1 MAVAVFSACLG
12 SLISSIYLAAETLLS
27 TDMDPVRLFGWFR
40 VNFRHCHCHVFSNS
54 IFTKSSTQHALIAL
68 WLKWMW
74 MKGLLLRGQIC
85 AKFLLVNVFLGL
97 GGGGVTPFKWSWSP
111 NEAVM
116 GQQRTIPIPF
126 KEPLWEPF
134 LPGIWTSCMKQA
146 ASFQFLGNGGN
157 INLISEF
164 KRCKQRIYEEIV
176 FVGSFATGMGRWSAG
191 AGELVKLKDHKDTD
205 LFSTFPCWSK
215 CATAWVRFA
224 SANVFKRCEIKVK
237 KGFAVVSLW
246 QTFLK
251 CKVWRSIFIVFKVC
265 FKVHLHHVTGRN
277 LCCCI

>member
-40 VNFRHCHCHVFSNS
+40 VNFRNCHCHVFSNS

-97 GGGGVTPFKWSWSP
+97 GGGGVTPFKWSWSQ

-116 GQQRTIPIPF
+116 GQQWTIPIPF

-134 LPGIWTSCMKQA
+134 LPGI
-146 ASFQFLGNGGN
+146 
-157 INLISEF
+157 
-164 KRCKQRIYEEIV
+164 
-176 FVGSFATGMGRWSAG
+176 
-191 AGELVKLKDHKDTD
+191 
-205 LFSTFPCWSK
+205 
-215 CATAWVRFA
+215 
-224 SANVFKRCEIKVK
+224 
-237 KGFAVVSLW
+237 
-246 QTFLK
+246 
-251 CKVWRSIFIVFKVC
+251 
-265 FKVHLHHVTGRN
+265 
-277 LCCCI
+277 